1 MSRKRSLVRHAL
13 LRRDILKNAAL
24 LLLLAAAAYL
34 LYLHECA
41 SGMSTEAY
49 SQGNGG
55 PQDMIAY
62 LETENAALRRKLAI
76 QQRAHQIERKTY
88 ARLEDT
94 LHGLQKENF
103 DLRQE
108 LRVYKDIMADKHALG
123 GVNIQELSV
132 EPADGDRSYRF
143 RLVLTRLTNDDA
155 PISAAVHISVVGEQ
169 GAEPKELTLSEVSS
183 HQLSEIE
190 VTFKHFKRINGQLT
204 LPHGFS
210 PRQFY
215 VRLVADDKQQ
225 QIMEK
230 TFDWTTALSYRNLD
244 RGR

>member
-1 MSRKRSLVRHAL
+1 MSRKRSLVRHAR
-13 LRRDILKNAAL
+13 LRRDILKNVAL

-34 LYLHECA
+34 LYLHKWA

-76 QQRAHQIERKTY
+76 QHRAHQIERKTY

-94 LHGLQKENF
+94 LHRLQKERF

-108 LRVYKDIMADKHALG
+108 LRVYKDIMGEKYAVG
-123 GVNIQELSV
+123 GINIQDLSV
-132 EPADGDRSYRF
+132 EPADSDRSYRF
-143 RLVLTRLTNDDA
+143 WLVLTRLTNDDA
-155 PISAAVHISVVGEQ
+155 PISAAVHISIVGEQ
-169 GAEPKELTLSEVSS
+169 GAEPKELALSEVSS
-183 HQLSEIE
+183 HQLPEIE
-190 VTFKHFKRINGQLT
+190 VTFQHFKRINGQLR

-215 VRLVADDKQQ
+215 VRLVLDDKQQ
-225 QIMEK
+225 QTMEK
-230 TFDWTTALSYRNLD
+230 TFDWTTALSYRNL
-244 RGR
+244 GEGT